1 MRLAASGGSV
11 LNIDPTVQAAIYVV
25 VGLVVLLVFV
35 VASRLIARFAAEQ
48 LRRRHARS
56 DMVAITRRVVTLAV
70 IVVGIFAAVGF
81 ALQSANVVLLGVLLA
96 TLVAALGVQDLLKD
110 YVSGYYVL
118 LERHIR
124 VGDHIAADVWSGT
137 ISEIRLRV
145 TLLRSDA
152 GDLIIVPNSELFNK
166 PITIHNANPAE
177 RASSTK
183 PDHPE

>member
-1 MRLAASGGSV
+1 MIPAAASGVG
-11 LNIDPTVQAAIYVV
+11 LKIDPTVEQGIFVV
-25 VGLVVLLVFV
+25 AGIVVLFVFI

-48 LRRRHARS
+48 LRKRHVRS
-56 DMVAITRRVVTLAV
+56 DMVVISRRVVTIAV
-70 IVVGIFAAVGF
+70 ILLGIFAAIGF
-81 ALQSANVVLLGVLLA
+81 ALRSANVVLLGVLLA
-96 TLVAALGVQDLLKD
+96 TVVASFGVQDLLKD

-124 VGDHIAADVWSGT
+124 VGDHIGADVWSGT

-152 GDLIIVPNSELFNK
+152 GDLIVVPNSELFNK
-166 PITIHNANPAE
+166 PITIHSANAAE

>member
-11 LNIDPTVQAAIYVV
+11 LNIDPTVVDGIFVV
-25 VGLVVLLVFV
+25 AGIIVLFVFI

-48 LRRRHARS
+48 LRRRHVRS
-56 DMVAITRRVVTLAV
+56 DMVVISRRVVTIAV
-70 IVVGIFAAVGF
+70 ILLGIFAAIGF
-81 ALQSANVVLLGVLLA
+81 ALRSANVVLLGVLLA

-124 VGDHIAADVWSGT
+124 VGDHIGADVWSGT

-152 GDLIIVPNSELFNK
+152 GDLIVVPNSELFNK
-166 PITIHNANPAE
+166 PITIHSANAPD
-177 RASSTK
+177 RGASK
-183 PDHPE
+183 PDHPA